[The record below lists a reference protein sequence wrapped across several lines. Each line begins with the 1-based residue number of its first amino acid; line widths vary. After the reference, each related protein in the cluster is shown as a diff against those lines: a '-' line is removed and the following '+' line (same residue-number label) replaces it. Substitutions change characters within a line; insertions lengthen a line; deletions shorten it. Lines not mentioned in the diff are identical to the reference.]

1 MAALLAKIMHDAGIS
16 LARLSSPGIRA
27 ARGLE
32 AWLAADR
39 STRELQE
46 GAGVFPSSPSP
57 STPKPP
63 PGTKAA
69 PRHRNAAPGPARC

>member
-1 MAALLAKIMHDAGIS
+1 MAAHFQCLAKMLAS

-39 STRELQE
+39 STRELRE
-46 GAGVFPSSPSP
+46 GAGVFPSSP
-57 STPKPP
+57 
-63 PGTKAA
+63 AI
-69 PRHRNAAPGPARC
+69 NAQRARD

>member
-1 MAALLAKIMHDAGIS
+1 MAAYGQDAGIS

-39 STRELQE
+39 STRELRE
-46 GAGVFPSSPSP
+46 GAGVFPSSPAINAQAA
-57 STPKPP
+57 
-63 PGTKAA
+63 PGKSS